1 MGGVPPLQGGGEKK
15 AKRKGK
21 STMYIIAYT
30 QSDLFCESFF
40 SLEINFVKWKYA
52 GFITV
57 RISAY

>member
-30 QSDLFCESFF
+30 QSDFFFAKVFF
-40 SLEINFVKWKYA
+40 SPEN
-52 GFITV
+52 
-57 RISAY
+57 R